1 MKKSRR
7 FGGILS
13 NLIARINGCLE
24 IPFLISGSCSR
35 FWLWLRLLK
44 ENKILN
50 HFKIIFFLDFM
61 TVRGGDNEH
70 PPLPF
75 GPMLRAERLGVE
87 YIMRFPCLVH
97 YP

>member
-1 MKKSRR
+1 
-7 FGGILS
+7 
-13 NLIARINGCLE
+13 
-24 IPFLISGSCSR
+24 
-35 FWLWLRLLK
+35 
-44 ENKILN
+44 
-50 HFKIIFFLDFM
+50 M

-87 YIMRFPCLVH
+87 YIMRFLCLVH